1 MQTHLKRW
9 TDSLLEWLGATSA
22 ADDGWDRWVAF
33 ALVVL
38 AAVLF
43 DLLLRLGI
51 VRGVRKLVTRT
62 RAKWDDTLFSVPV
75 LNRMCHILSAI
86 LLAVVLEMTLGGG
99 ATLNP
104 DNNPEYR
111 SCKQLGEEIC
121 AALTQ
126 VREAVRENM
135 EAASAPKQ
143 AVTCPFCGA
152 TTTPDASGCCEFCG
166 GAVNR

>member
-51 VRGVRKLVTRT
+51 VRGVRNSSRAPGPSGTTR
-62 RAKWDDTLFSVPV
+62 FSAF
-75 LNRMCHILSAI
+75 RFSTAC
-86 LLAVVLEMTLGGG
+86 
-99 ATLNP
+99 AT
-104 DNNPEYR
+104 
-111 SCKQLGEEIC
+111 
-121 AALTQ
+121 
-126 VREAVRENM
+126 
-135 EAASAPKQ
+135 
-143 AVTCPFCGA
+143 F
-152 TTTPDASGCCEFCG
+152 
-166 GAVNR
+166 

>member
-51 VRGVRKLVTRT
+51 VRGVR
-62 RAKWDDTLFSVPV
+62 
-75 LNRMCHILSAI
+75 
-86 LLAVVLEMTLGGG
+86 
-99 ATLNP
+99 
-104 DNNPEYR
+104 
-111 SCKQLGEEIC
+111 
-121 AALTQ
+121 
-126 VREAVRENM
+126 
-135 EAASAPKQ
+135 
-143 AVTCPFCGA
+143 
-152 TTTPDASGCCEFCG
+152 
-166 GAVNR
+166 

>member
-51 VRGVRKLVTRT
+51 VEFESWRIRR
-62 RAKWDDTLFSVPV
+62 R
-75 LNRMCHILSAI
+75 
-86 LLAVVLEMTLGGG
+86 
-99 ATLNP
+99 
-104 DNNPEYR
+104 
-111 SCKQLGEEIC
+111 LGEGGLGWCWIVYDLWAPLCEIR
-121 AALTQ
+121 LWLSRTL
-126 VREAVRENM
+126 RPSKGLWR
-135 EAASAPKQ
+135 
-143 AVTCPFCGA
+143 
-152 TTTPDASGCCEFCG
+152 
-166 GAVNR
+166 

>member
-62 RAKWDDTLFSVPV
+62 RAKWDDTLSAFRFSIA
-75 LNRMCHILSAI
+75 C
-86 LLAVVLEMTLGGG
+86 
-99 ATLNP
+99 
-104 DNNPEYR
+104 
-111 SCKQLGEEIC
+111 
-121 AALTQ
+121 
-126 VREAVRENM
+126 
-135 EAASAPKQ
+135 
-143 AVTCPFCGA
+143 VTF
-152 TTTPDASGCCEFCG
+152 
-166 GAVNR
+166 